1 MLGKRGD
8 VQVGGEMDRAYMQ
21 AVFRRH
27 FLGAGAVEQH
37 ITTYKNS

>member
-8 VQVGGEMDRAYMQ
+8 VQVGGEMDAYMQ

-27 FLGAGAVEQH
+27 FFGRGAA
-37 ITTYKNS
+37 IPI